1 MGGNLTRRLSALG
14 HGDHACLIY
23 RTERE
28 QLETVAPFIKEG
40 LDRNEQCAYIVH
52 EHTFGEMADLLA
64 SAGIDVR
71 REQARG
77 ALIFNTSREAY
88 LPSGRFDPEERL
100 SLLSGYVEQAMASG
114 FSGLRSV
121 GEMGWTAC
129 GEPGCEHTAEYEARL
144 NDLVPRLSITGMCQY
159 DRTQSSPAV
168 LRDALR
174 THPIVVLD
182 GKVRR
187 NHYYEPSEMFL
198 GRATDA
204 DRVAWM
210 TGELKKAQEVTSG
223 APVLVVDDDQSL
235 RRGMEHHLKARGY
248 TVVKAE
254 DTEEALALAVV
265 ERPYFILTNV
275 DLPWLDNL
283 IYLIRG
289 EAGLRDVPV
298 VAIYPEKP
306 EEFREE
312 RIVVLDD
319 YPQLEEL
326 LPPKAA

>member
-1 MGGNLTRRLSALG
+1 MGSNLTRQLSVLG

-28 QLETVAPFIKEG
+28 QMETVVPFIKEG
-40 LDRNEQCAYIVH
+40 LDRNERCAYTAH
-52 EHTFGEMADLLA
+52 GHTVGEMADLLT

-71 REQARG
+71 RERGRG
-77 ALIFNTSREAY
+77 ALIFSNSREAY
-88 LPSGRFDPEERL
+88 LPAGRFDPEERL
-100 SLLSGYVEQAMASG
+100 SLLSEYVEQAITSG
-114 FSGLRSV
+114 FSGLRSA

-129 GEPGCEHTAEYEARL
+129 VEPGCERTAEYEARL
-144 NDLVPRLSITGMCQY
+144 NDLVPRLAITGLCQY
-159 DRTQSSPAV
+159 DRAQSSPAI

-187 NHYYEPSEMFL
+187 NHCYEPPEMFL

-210 TGELKKAQEVTSG
+210 IGELKKAREVTSG
-223 APVLVVDDDQSL
+223 APVLVVDDDQNL
-235 RRGMEHHLKARGY
+235 RRGMERNLEARGY

-254 DTEEALALAVV
+254 DTKEALALAVL
-265 ERPYFILTNV
+265 ERPYFIFTNT
-275 DLPWLDNL
+275 DLPWLGNL
-283 IYLIRG
+283 IYLIRE

-306 EEFREE
+306 EEFRED
-312 RIVVLDD
+312 RILVLDD